1 MSSLA
6 TNHTEPSNDN
16 DQQSL
21 SEENGKQK
29 AQIVSTDNVKNL
41 DSETKEIDNNN
52 EKLEEWQILKVKK
65 FLENNRDNFKSISFC
80 T

>member
-16 DQQSL
+16 DQQSV
-21 SEENGKQK
+21 SKENGKQK
-29 AQIVSTDNVKNL
+29 AQIVSTDNAKNL
-41 DSETKEIDNNN
+41 DSETKEIDNNNN

-65 FLENNRDNFKSISFC
+65 FLENNRDNFQR
-80 T
+80 TL